1 MGARRDDVTRRD
13 VRAAACVGRAAIMLK
28 DFELSLTLTGHRG
41 WSERFDGL
49 NVASSRDAG
58 DDGALN

>member
-1 MGARRDDVTRRD
+1 
-13 VRAAACVGRAAIMLK
+13 MLK